1 MNFEGNLL
9 FTGPGE
15 IPHPDD
21 RLMREIAQVTDDDDG
36 YRSNLSGAFGQHNNY
51 GALNRNVP
59 RETLGTVNT
68 DSDETPLNT
77 ISTVDSDSSRV
88 KNGGQR
94 NGKQYTCDVILSEE
108 EEQESL

>member
-21 RLMREIAQVTDDDDG
+21 RLMREIAQVSDDDG

-59 RETLGTVNT
+59 RETLGTINT

-77 ISTVDSDSSRV
+77 ISTDSLSHSRV
-88 KNGGQR
+88 RNGGQT
-94 NGKQYTCDVILSEE
+94 NGKQNTYDVILSEE